1 MLNKNSIFVLVILGI
16 GALLLV
22 FFGVKTLLLYIGI
35 LSCLLFFNVT
45 LSSMTNVLTGAMV
58 QPNDTM
64 VRLALLLMASIF
76 ITLGIII

>member
-16 GALLLV
+16 GILLFAFLS
-22 FFGVKTLLLYIGI
+22 VKALLLYIGI

-45 LSSMTNVLTGAMV
+45 LSTMTNVLTGAMV
-58 QPNDTM
+58 QPNDTI

-76 ITLGIII
+76 ITLGIIV

>member
-16 GALLLV
+16 GVLSLV
-22 FFGVKTLLLYIGI
+22 FFGVKALLLYIGI

-64 VRLALLLMASIF
+64 VRLVLVLMASIF